1 MQYLRE
7 ANCVTDAVIDK
18 VKTYLSNT
26 QVDPNVLNL
35 KKGIFL
41 KYMYVLHYYCF
52 KFVEIEIDT

>member
-7 ANCVTDAVIDK
+7 ANCVTDDVVDK

-35 KKGIFL
+35 KKVFKKNIC
-41 KYMYVLHYYCF
+41 MYYIIIVLNL
-52 KFVEIEIDT
+52 